1 MKLLVPA
8 AVLAIGL
15 GYVLGGRLSNLGALR
30 LRWPALAMVGL
41 ALQLVTGPGDVV
53 PVAALYLS
61 FALLVAFAVANI
73 RTPGFVLVLVGVLL
87 NLTVIAV
94 NDGMPVSGSALEASG
109 QADTLG
115 ELASGETVKHH
126 LSGPGDDLVFLGDVI
141 AIPALEQ
148 VISIGDVFV
157 YGGFVLV
164 VALGMRRRE
173 LSDPRTGLAL
183 PEGVPDGA

>member
-1 MKLLVPA
+1 MRLFVPA

-15 GYVLGGRLSNLGALR
+15 GYALGGRLSHLAALR
-30 LRWPALAMVGL
+30 LRWPALAMLGL

-53 PVAALYLS
+53 PVVALYLS

-87 NLTVIAV
+87 NLAVIAM
-94 NDGMPVSGSALEASG
+94 NDGMPVSRSALVASG
-109 QADTLG
+109 QAGTID

-141 AIPALEQ
+141 AVPALEQ
-148 VISIGDVFV
+148 VISVGDVFV

-164 VALGMRRRE
+164 VALGMRRRAVPV
-173 LSDPRTGLAL
+173 PRSGLAL